1 MGTGR
6 MTVQVI
12 SHCACTGINMSPK
25 TVSYLN
31 QNLSMYSNKNL
42 ICGNFLNYKFNE
54 KFHVIYSI
62 LTFFHIKDKLKAIVK
77 FSSLLKS
84 SGRFVLS
91 VSKDVSDKL
100 IYNERYLVL
109 FHDSVHNI
117 RGNIIKS
124 GLAVN
129 KEIETEFAHIF
140 IASKKN

>member
-1 MGTGR
+1 M
-6 MTVQVI
+6 
-12 SHCACTGINMSPK
+12 
-25 TVSYLN
+25 
-31 QNLSMYSNKNL
+31 
-42 ICGNFLNYKFNE
+42 
-54 KFHVIYSI
+54 
-62 LTFFHIKDKLKAIVK
+62 K